1 MVGLVLILLEI
12 VLLFVKKSKNLSLV
26 EMVNFNLSKEKYVMM
41 EIEIILMDVI
51 MIAK

>member
-1 MVGLVLILLEI
+1 MAGLALILSEI

-26 EMVNFNLSKEKYVMM
+26 GMVDFNLSKEKYVMM